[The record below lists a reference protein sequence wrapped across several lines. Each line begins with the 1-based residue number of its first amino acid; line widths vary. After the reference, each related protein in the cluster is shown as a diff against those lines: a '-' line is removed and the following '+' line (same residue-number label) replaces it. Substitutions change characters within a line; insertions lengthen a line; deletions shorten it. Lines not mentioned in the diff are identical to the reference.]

1 MAGER
6 FPYQSSGERGRQGRQ
21 SEEGKEGR
29 WRRERRGGEGGGEG
43 GDETDIHSKRVLAL
57 VILSLFFVQHSL
69 VCVCQRCLSQSKLL
83 H

>member
-21 SEEGKEGR
+21 REEGKRGNVKEREWGR
-29 WRRERRGGEGGGEG
+29 RSGEEGGG

-57 VILSLFFVQHSL
+57 VILSLFCAAQFSL
-69 VCVCQRCLSQSKLL
+69 CVSVLSVSI
-83 H
+83 